1 MKKIKGKYIRLTEE
15 QLNEIVKKAVEK
27 HVSMLM
33 EYAIPRS
40 KFIDNVWHLARQ
52 IIENWC
58 LVHYCTLTNRTMTK
72 EHWAKELRTH
82 MTNIALTPIKGNN
95 SADARKKAIKEGFN
109 VMELFNGTEVIN
121 NVIFQKF
128 TDENIDVSSKEYAQT
143 VEDCFAE
150 LDKIIEVIASY
161 TSANIIAYS
170 NSI

>member
-15 QLNEIVKKAVEK
+15 QLNQIVKNAVEK

-40 KFIDNVWHLARQ
+40 KFVDDVWHLARQ

-95 SADARKKAIKEGFN
+95 SADTRKKAIKEGLN
-109 VMELFNGTEVIN
+109 VIELFKGPEIIN
-121 NVIFQKF
+121 NVIYQKF
-128 TDENIDVSSKEYAQT
+128 TDENINVKSKEYMQT
-143 VEDCFAE
+143 IEDCFAE
-150 LDKIIEVIASY
+150 LDKIVEVMTSY
-161 TSANIIAYS
+161 TPVDITTYS
-170 NSI
+170 TSI